1 MRAPIWLGV
10 LLGSAA
16 FSAAVFQPYE
26 PDSYRDYAAQKK
38 VAHIDT
44 EPLGILQQ
52 SGAFRPADGADG
64 ERRTDFQIFRSQVPR
79 EVAWYLE
86 RVFGLTDAAAVEWR
100 AAVSALS
107 EGRQPFLMDENYRTI
122 MSRLKALDTPEDLLP
137 FEAMV
142 AEAIDAQR
150 RYLLDWEAAGRSD
163 FHDWDNGLLGLAN
176 ARLSAAYAFLM
187 QRFPDEDRHNQ
198 RAFRDHLTVHDFFS

>member
-26 PDSYRDYAAQKK
+26 PDSFQDYAAQK
-38 VAHIDT
+38 VDHLDP

-52 SGAFRPADGADG
+52 SGAAIPAGDVQG
-64 ERRTDFQIFRSQVPR
+64 ERRTDFQVFRSR
-79 EVAWYLE
+79 MSRDLAGYLE
-86 RVFGLTDAAAVEWR
+86 QVFALTDAAAVEWR

-107 EGRQPFLMDENYRTI
+107 EGRQPFLMDENYGTI
-122 MSRLKALDTPEDLLP
+122 INRLKALNTPDDLLP

-150 RYLLDWEAAGRSD
+150 RYLRDWEEAGRPD
-163 FHDWDNGLLGLAN
+163 FHDWDHGLLDLAN

-187 QRFPDEDRHNQ
+187 RRFPDEDQHNQ

>member
-26 PDSYRDYAAQKK
+26 PDSFQDYAAQK

-44 EPLGILQQ
+44 EPQGILQQ
-52 SGAFRPADGADG
+52 SGVLTTDLGAEG
-64 ERRTDFQIFRSQVPR
+64 ERRTDFQVFRSRMPR
-79 EVAWYLE
+79 EMAWYLE
-86 RVFGLTDAAAVEWR
+86 RVFVLTDAAAVEWR

-107 EGRQPFLMDENYRTI
+107 DGREPFLMAENYRTI
-122 MSRLKALDTPEDLLP
+122 MARLKALDTPEDLLP

-150 RYLLDWEAAGRSD
+150 RYLEDWEAAGRPD
-163 FHDWDNGLLGLAN
+163 FHDWDHSLIDLTN

-187 QRFPDEDRHNQ
+187 QRFPEEDRHNQ

>member
-26 PDSYRDYAAQKK
+26 PDSFQDYAAQK

-52 SGAFRPADGADG
+52 SRASLPTGGAEG
-64 ERRTDFQIFRSQVPR
+64 ERRTDFQVFRSQIPR

-86 RVFGLTDAAAVEWR
+86 QVFVLTDAAAVEWR

-107 EGRQPFLMDENYRTI
+107 EGRQPFLMEENYRAI

-150 RYLLDWEAAGRSD
+150 RYLRDWEAAGRPD
-163 FHDWDNGLLGLAN
+163 FHDWDHGLLDLAN

-187 QRFPDEDRHNQ
+187 QRFPDENRHNQ
-198 RAFRDHLTVHDFFS
+198 RAFRDHLTVHEFFS

>member
-26 PDSYRDYAAQKK
+26 PDSFQDYAAQKI
-38 VAHIDT
+38 VEIDT
-44 EPLGILQQ
+44 EPLGILQH
-52 SGAFRPADGADG
+52 SDATIPATRVAG
-64 ERRTDFQIFRSQVPR
+64 ERRTDFKVFRSQMPR
-79 EVAWYLE
+79 EVAWYLQ
-86 RVFGLTDAAAVEWR
+86 RVFVLTDAAAVEWR

-107 EGRQPFLMDENYRTI
+107 EGRQPFLMDENYGTI
-122 MSRLKALDTPEDLLP
+122 MGRLKALDTPEDLLP

-150 RYLLDWEAAGRSD
+150 RYLEDWKADGRPD
-163 FHDWDNGLLGLAN
+163 FHDWDHGLLDLAN

-187 QRFPDEDRHNQ
+187 RRFPDESRHNQ
-198 RAFRDHLTVHDFFS
+198 RAFRDHLTVHDVFS

>member
-26 PDSYRDYAAQKK
+26 PDSFQDYAAQKI
-38 VAHIDT
+38 ADIDT

-52 SGAFRPADGADG
+52 PIAATPVANEEG
-64 ERRTDFQIFRSQVPR
+64 ERRTDFKVFRSQMPR
-79 EVAWYLE
+79 ELAWYLE
-86 RVFGLTDAAAVEWR
+86 RVFVLTDAAAVEWR

-107 EGRQPFLMDENYRTI
+107 EGRQPYLMEENYEAI
-122 MSRLKALDTPEDLLP
+122 MGRLKALDTPEDLLP

-142 AEAIDAQR
+142 AEAIDAQH
-150 RYLLDWEAAGRSD
+150 RYLKDWKADGRPD
-163 FHDWDNGLLGLAN
+163 FHDWDHGLLDLTN

-187 QRFPDEDRHNQ
+187 QRFPNESRHNQ

>member
-26 PDSYRDYAAQKK
+26 PDSFQDYAAQK
-38 VAHIDT
+38 VARIDT
-44 EPLGILQQ
+44 EPQGILQQ
-52 SGAFRPADGADG
+52 SGAPGRALESEGA
-64 ERRTDFQIFRSQVPR
+64 RRTDFQVFRSRMPR

-86 RVFGLTDAAAVEWR
+86 RVFALTDAAAVEWR

-107 EGRQPFLMDENYRTI
+107 EGRRPFLMDENYGAI
-122 MSRLKALDTPEDLLP
+122 MSRLKALETPEGLLP

-142 AEAIDAQR
+142 AEAVDAQR
-150 RYLLDWEAAGRSD
+150 RYLRDWEAAGRPD
-163 FHDWDNGLLGLAN
+163 FHDWNHGLLDLVN

-187 QRFPDEDRHNQ
+187 QRFPEEDRHNQ

>member
-26 PDSYRDYAAQKK
+26 PDSFQDYAAQK

-44 EPLGILQQ
+44 EPQGILQQ
-52 SGAFRPADGADG
+52 SGVLTADLGAEG
-64 ERRTDFQIFRSQVPR
+64 ERRTDFQVFRSRMPR
-79 EVAWYLE
+79 EMAWYLE
-86 RVFGLTDAAAVEWR
+86 RVFVLTDAAAVEWR

-107 EGRQPFLMDENYRTI
+107 EGREPFLMAENYRTI
-122 MSRLKALDTPEDLLP
+122 MARLKALDTPEDLLP

-150 RYLLDWEAAGRSD
+150 RYLEDWEAAERPD
-163 FHDWDNGLLGLAN
+163 FHDWDHGLIDLTN

-187 QRFPDEDRHNQ
+187 QRFPEEDRHNQ